1 MPPGHSVPPVMGNHT
16 VINGDIS
23 HVRPRL
29 PGGFP
34 VNRDSAMTLTPSDG
48 YYSGGGLQSTQKGK
62 YGNRDMKTELQ
73 DITVEMDRITLGELL
88 EEGKLTFQGVVGI
101 YTMYIFYTIIKLLL
115 KSQIFIVMEKLFIES
130 LFVYSSSRKRYSY
143 FRIYASK
150 YSLCKN
156 LAWLYNGTSITA
168 SFKEGKRSGTI
179 WHKYFYDLLFSENLI
194 FVLQE
199 RLPVFIAVF

>member
-1 MPPGHSVPPVMGNHT
+1 MSRLIRLFTFCSPTLDGNDCPHNIYSNQSSLTANVQPGHSVSPVMGNRT

-88 EEGKLTFQGVVGI
+88 EEGKLTLQGAVGI
-101 YTMYIFYTIIKLLL
+101 STMYIFYTIIKEAFK
-115 KSQIFIVMEKLFIES
+115 KSNFH
-130 LFVYSSSRKRYSY
+130 YH
-143 FRIYASK
+143 
-150 YSLCKN
+150 
-156 LAWLYNGTSITA
+156 
-168 SFKEGKRSGTI
+168 GKTR
-179 WHKYFYDLLFSENLI
+179 H
-194 FVLQE
+194 
-199 RLPVFIAVF
+199 